1 MRVFLFRSS
10 VAFGTVGL
18 LLAMLSCAHDQQLE
32 SIEVQPNNI
41 TFGATN
47 IPVSADRG
55 LAVQLRALGHYI
67 HPPVTKDITSQVN
80 WGSSDIQMMT
90 VDSTGLL
97 TATGD
102 VCGTNTIVSATV
114 QTNSSA
120 GGRGSSGAVVT
131 GQMTGSV
138 ACFTGTTGGSAVLSI
153 LFSGTGTGTVSVT
166 PSGFLCSTNCGL
178 SFSVGAGPITLTATP
193 TGTSTFGGWGSNCP
207 QANSNV
213 CTIPTLTASTSIGV
227 TFN

>member
-1 MRVFLFRSS
+1 MRVFLLRSS
-10 VAFGTVGL
+10 AGFGTLGL

-67 HPPVTKDITSQVN
+67 HPPVTKDITSQVT

-90 VDSTGLL
+90 VNSTGLL

-102 VCGTNTIVSATV
+102 VCGTNTILSATL
-114 QTNSSA
+114 QTNSSV
-120 GGRGSSGAVVT
+120 GGRGSSGAIVT
-131 GQMTGSV
+131 GQTTGNV
-138 ACFTGTTGGSAVLSI
+138 VCFTGISGGQAILSI
-153 LFSGTGTGTVSVT
+153 LFLGTGTGSVSVT
-166 PSGFLCSTNCGL
+166 PSGFLCTTNCSL
-178 SFSVGAGPITLTATP
+178 TFAPGAGPITLTASTA
-193 TGTSTFGGWGSNCP
+193 GTFAGWGANCP
-207 QANSNV
+207 QPNGSV
-213 CTIPTLTASTSIGV
+213 CTIPTLTTSTSISA